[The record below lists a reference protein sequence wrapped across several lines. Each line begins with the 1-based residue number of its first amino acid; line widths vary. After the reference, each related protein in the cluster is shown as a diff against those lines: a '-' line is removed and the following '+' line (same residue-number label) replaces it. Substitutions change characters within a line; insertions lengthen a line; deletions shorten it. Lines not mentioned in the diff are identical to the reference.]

1 MSWING
7 VDVSLWIRKN
17 KPENGLFRAYWAED
31 GEGISLEDTGF
42 GLRYEWEYKDG
53 KRVDGISKSWYEN
66 GQLSKEVV
74 WKKGKRHGVYTHWHD
89 NGQKWKEVTFKD
101 GFSYGLQTWWY
112 ENGQKKS
119 EGIFLGQTTENRP
132 DGKWTYWYEN
142 GKKQKEIFY
151 ESGIYRS
158 INDQFTRIDGE

>member
-53 KRVDGISKSWYEN
+53 KRVDGISKSWYRN

-89 NGQKWKEVTFKD
+89 NGQKWKEETFKD
-101 GFSYGLQTWWY
+101 GEKINTKYY
-112 ENGQKKS
+112 
-119 EGIFLGQTTENRP
+119 
-132 DGKWTYWYEN
+132 
-142 GKKQKEIFY
+142 GKKQYHIKDKRT
-151 ESGIYRS
+151 SGEWIK
-158 INDQFTRIDGE
+158 